1 LKGLLSSFKEPSSQ
15 RERERERERE
25 RRKEGRS
32 PGQPVGKEKIKGNLI
47 FWGRS
52 FGRSQALDSP
62 ENKKIV
68 GSLKLVQV
76 VHKVKW
82 T

>member
-1 LKGLLSSFKEPSSQ
+1 
-15 RERERERERE
+15 
-25 RRKEGRS
+25 
-32 PGQPVGKEKIKGNLI
+32 VGKEKIKGNLI

>member
-1 LKGLLSSFKEPSSQ
+1 LKILKGLLWSFKEPSSQ
-15 RERERERERE
+15 RERE

-52 FGRSQALDSP
+52 FGRP
-62 ENKKIV
+62 
-68 GSLKLVQV
+68 
-76 VHKVKW
+76 
-82 T
+82 

>member
-1 LKGLLSSFKEPSSQ
+1 MNFERTPLELQRAIKSK
-15 RERERERERE
+15 RERERVRE

-52 FGRSQALDSP
+52 FGRP
-62 ENKKIV
+62 
-68 GSLKLVQV
+68 
-76 VHKVKW
+76 
-82 T
+82 